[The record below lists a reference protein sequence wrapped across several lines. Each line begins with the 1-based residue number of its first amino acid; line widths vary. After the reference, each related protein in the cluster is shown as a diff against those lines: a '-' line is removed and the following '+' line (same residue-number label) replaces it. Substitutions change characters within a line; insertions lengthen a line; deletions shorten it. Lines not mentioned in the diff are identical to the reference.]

1 MKRFFTILLTAMAM
15 LTVALLSAFLSMR
28 LAIHGREV
36 EVPALAGLTIAEA
49 TAKASRLGLSLKLEN
64 KFYATDTPAG
74 HILGQSPA
82 PGVMVRRDWAIR
94 ITESLGSQQVS
105 IPDVVGEAER
115 PATLS
120 IRRLSLDLGT
130 VASISSPGESGIV
143 LAQTPPPNANGVD
156 RPTVSLLVSQPESAT
171 PVAFVM
177 PQLTGMSLSA
187 AFTRANAAGL
197 HIASAEDSTPD
208 TETSSAA
215 LPSAAAPIIRAAPG
229 TAAPTSTYHDS
240 FFISQ
245 THPSTPSTANCTP
258 TPSTGP
264 VSPSSVA
271 VVTAQS
277 PLAGHKV
284 VRGESIHITLTH

>member
-187 AFTRANAAGL
+187 VFTRANAAGL

-208 TETSSAA
+208 TASATI
-215 LPSAAAPIIRAAPG
+215 PPAPG

-245 THPSTPSTANCTP
+245 THPSTPSTANSTP